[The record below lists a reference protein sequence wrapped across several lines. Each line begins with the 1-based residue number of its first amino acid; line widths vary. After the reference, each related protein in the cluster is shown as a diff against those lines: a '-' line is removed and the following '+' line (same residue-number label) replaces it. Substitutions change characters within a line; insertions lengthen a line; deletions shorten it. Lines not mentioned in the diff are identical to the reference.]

1 MQLQF
6 PVGKS
11 SDRKGQGVSA
21 AWFGES
27 QREHWIRDSHSLT
40 TALYFSD
47 DTDTDIDIES
57 MIHVQAEDG
66 TVVCYIALLNSSI
79 PASGGFS
86 VD

>member
-1 MQLQF
+1 
-6 PVGKS
+6 
-11 SDRKGQGVSA
+11 
-21 AWFGES
+21 
-27 QREHWIRDSHSLT
+27 
-40 TALYFSD
+40 
-47 DTDTDIDIES
+47 